1 MLFLCQHSYSDIL
14 DTLFYSTNKFTFYC
28 NTQPNK
34 HAHAHTHARARA
46 RAHTHT
52 HTHTHT
58 HAHTQFLAPA
68 LMNIY
73 SLKVSYKFLKQRS
86 KQLPVSESQLKICFS
101 GPERTGTMYSR
112 MDQLKFVEGNL

>member
-34 HAHAHTHARARA
+34 
-46 RAHTHT
+46 
-52 HTHTHT
+52 HT

>member
-58 HAHTQFLAPA
+58 RTHTIFGSCFDEY
-68 LMNIY
+68 IFIK
-73 SLKVSYKFLKQRS
+73 SLLQVLKAEVKTTTS
-86 KQLPVSESQLKICFS
+86 
-101 GPERTGTMYSR
+101 
-112 MDQLKFVEGNL
+112 